1 MNLLLRYIRTPLPY
15 RSRRRSMVQVLLI
28 INIVV
33 FIGTQLFPVS
43 INFLAI
49 QPFLFLRN
57 FFVWT
62 PITYMFIHADFG
74 HILFNMLGL
83 YFFGTI
89 IERQWGSD
97 EFLVLY
103 LSTGILSGILSLLVF
118 YATGTMNVFLLGAS
132 GAIYGVLL
140 VFATLYPNAQLYVF
154 GLFPVR
160 AKILIVI
167 YIGMQLLLLTG
178 QGSRSNVAYLTHLF
192 GIAVAWV
199 YLLVRHRIDP
209 YRKIFSR

>member
-1 MNLLLRYIRTPLPY
+1 MNLFLRYIRTPLPY
-15 RSRRRSMVQVLLI
+15 RSRRRSTVQVLLI

-43 INFLAI
+43 INFLAV

-154 GLFPVR
+154 GLFPVK

-209 YRKIFSR
+209 YRQIFSR